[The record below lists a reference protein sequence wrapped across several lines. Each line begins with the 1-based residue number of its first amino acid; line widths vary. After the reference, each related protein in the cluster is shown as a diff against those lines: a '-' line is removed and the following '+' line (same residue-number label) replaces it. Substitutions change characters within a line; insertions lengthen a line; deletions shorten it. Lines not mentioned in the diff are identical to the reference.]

1 MLRAGVL
8 TVAAATL
15 LAGCVSSAHGASA
28 QSVSSSTSVAQVGRP
43 APAWSE
49 PAVPSGTLALASLH
63 GKAVYLNFFASWCPP
78 CNEEA
83 PTLNA
88 LQKQYGSRG
97 LQIVGVDV
105 LENARKAEQ
114 FRSDHNLAYPAVVDD
129 GTLRNQYNVN
139 GLPVHVFIDRSGVVR
154 DVVVGE
160 LSGTQMRDHV
170 LKLLR

>member
-1 MLRAGVL
+1 MFRAGL
-8 TVAAATL
+8 TTLAAVAL
-15 LAGCVSSAHGASA
+15 LTGCASAAHGASA
-28 QSVSSSTSVAQVGRP
+28 QSTASSVAHVGQP

-49 PAVPSGTLALASLH
+49 PAVPSGTLSLASLH

-97 LQIVGVDV
+97 LQVVGVDV

-114 FRSDHNLAYPAVVDD
+114 FRSDHKLAYPAVVDD
-129 GTLRNQYNVN
+129 GTLRNQYDVN

-160 LSGTQMRDHV
+160 LSATDMRDH
-170 LKLLR
+170 